1 MFKSESLS
9 SIQMTV
15 FFLMKTDINPTFW
28 VISSPPLLNLQLS
41 LHPAMNVIVLV
52 SGFREFHF
60 VTFIDNLKM

>member
-1 MFKSESLS
+1 
-9 SIQMTV
+9 
-15 FFLMKTDINPTFW
+15 MKTDINPTFW
-28 VISSPPLLNLQLS
+28 EISSPPLLNLQLS